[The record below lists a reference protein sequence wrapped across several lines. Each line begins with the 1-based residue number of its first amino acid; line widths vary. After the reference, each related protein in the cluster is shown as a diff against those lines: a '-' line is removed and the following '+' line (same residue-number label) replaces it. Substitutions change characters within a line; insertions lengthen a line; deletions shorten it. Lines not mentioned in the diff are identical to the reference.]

1 MVLPLPLQEPSW
13 CCSTMLLSR
22 EILLLFAGGN
32 RVFGKWQPGELTN
45 AHSTGYNSK
54 PPGSKCN
61 GSGCTNW
68 SCRTLHH
75 AHGSLPLHPLRNIPP
90 SPTQWDI
97 PQIQPTMAHFITPWR
112 HPNYK
117 CESVC
122 VWYGCVSYCLLL
134 FQEGS
139 CAVLCVSLCWLVL
152 VCTYYLNLGEKARI
166 PYPFFMPAAVSRRFL
181 CWFVFVL
188 ELVCSCLY
196 LLLQS

>member
-1 MVLPLPLQEPSW
+1 MPIQLVTVVSQLVPSAMVVDVHTGHVTP
-13 CCSTMLLSR
+13 STMHMDPCRLWQTLL
-22 EILLLFAGGN
+22 
-32 RVFGKWQPGELTN
+32 
-45 AHSTGYNSK
+45 
-54 PPGSKCN
+54 
-61 GSGCTNW
+61 
-68 SCRTLHH
+68 
-75 AHGSLPLHPLRNIPP
+75 LHPLRNIPP

-196 LLLQS
+196 LLFQA